1 MFKVN
6 NKNSRKT
13 SITSWCLI
21 VDFELYSTPSFTP
34 YFTPLNYILHLI
46 ELVDVKASQVKA

>member
-13 SITSWCLI
+13 SITSSWCLI
-21 VDFELYSTPSFTP
+21 VDFELYFTP
-34 YFTPLNYILHLI
+34 YSSVSI
-46 ELVDVKASQVKA
+46 VDFEQVYVKASQAKA